1 MIKLSRNDNID
12 KIEKEIIKY
21 FTHFII
27 KLRSLTQKLQIYV
40 EIERPV
46 MIKQTYY
53 FYEILKD
60 TQSAINMSQDIIS
73 KKQVIS
79 DLYNQH
85 KEEQIKYNSYIKEL
99 PSDLLQIQN
108 KINEFIEEIL
118 YQLLNEILYTEK
130 KHLCDEKIN
139 RAIETY
145 LKSCINKIST
155 ILQGAGDRHIQ
166 IIERIGEQQKELR
179 RKDVEIAQLKKEMAQ
194 QQRGEGDCLKEE
206 KFENN
211 IKEQLSKMII
221 DLNKKDDLILKLEG
235 QVEIFKNELSIY
247 NKDCNTLKKENKNL
261 ENIKNRLSKE
271 CQQSKKQLIMK
282 NKQIKNL
289 SQKVHE
295 FLETKNLNTVLENKI
310 KEIEKR
316 LIDLQLENN
325 ELKKNNIQ
333 ANMIIST
340 KDKTIISLKSNIDKT
355 DNILSQKVAEYENT
369 MEGKHCEILKLEN
382 ENKLL
387 NEKVKDME
395 HKLMEM
401 NLTIISLTEQNDKIN
416 IIYTMQE
423 NLTKLDKN
431 EKKLKI
437 ELNNLRSQLI
447 SDQNNNKKLDISLDA
462 FLREN
467 EILKKDVEYWKNE
480 ISELS
485 TRLRNEMIEGNLKNK
500 LYALSNKIYE
510 RLLNLKKLPNL
521 EESSNIKNLQDKYI
535 IIHQDREIEL
545 TIDNINED
553 FKQKYND
560 QKREIKEN
568 EIEEIDIQLLNNVNI
583 KDELLKN
590 NYITFERFDSLQDN
604 NVNTK
609 YKEKNITNEH
619 NVNQNKMENKDFEI
633 KHPKEVIKHLVQE
646 NDDLRT
652 ILKSQMEEYQDKLIL
667 MKKNYDSSLNAL
679 CERHK
684 ANIEILQKQFE
695 DDIKNE
701 KVFDSENWLLS
712 LNMKELMELHE
723 RINIIINNS
732 TNIIHMENVNQCL
745 SDNGVQ
751 EQFYTKLNE
760 PEKKFQILSMN
771 EEESMY
777 NKMMSSIVKEKTSHL
792 QNQWQFKSFND
803 TQKYPILQTQDY
815 KFNLEHN
822 FGLINKDGVLLIN
835 VVLTIN

>member
-1 MIKLSRNDNID
+1 
-12 KIEKEIIKY
+12 
-21 FTHFII
+21 
-27 KLRSLTQKLQIYV
+27 
-40 EIERPV
+40 

-73 KKQVIS
+73 KKKVIS

-85 KEEQIKYNSYIKEL
+85 KEEQIKYNSYIKEF
-99 PSDLLQIQN
+99 PS
-108 KINEFIEEIL
+108 
-118 YQLLNEILYTEK
+118 
-130 KHLCDEKIN
+130 
-139 RAIETY
+139 
-145 LKSCINKIST
+145 S
-155 ILQGAGDRHIQ
+155 GDQHIQ
-166 IIERIGEQQKELR
+166 IIERIGEQQKELK

-194 QQRGEGDCLKEE
+194 QQRGEGDSLKEE

-211 IKEQLSKMII
+211 IKEQLSKMIM

-235 QVEIFKNELSIY
+235 QLEVFKNEL
-247 NKDCNTLKKENKNL
+247 
-261 ENIKNRLSKE
+261 
-271 CQQSKKQLIMK
+271 
-282 NKQIKNL
+282 
-289 SQKVHE
+289 
-295 FLETKNLNTVLENKI
+295 
-310 KEIEKR
+310 
-316 LIDLQLENN
+316 LIDSQFENN

-333 ANMIIST
+333 ANIIIST

-355 DNILSQKVAEYENT
+355 DNILSQKVAEYENA
-369 MEGKHCEILKLEN
+369 MEGKHCELLKLEN

-437 ELNNLRSQLI
+437 ELNNLRNQLI

-485 TRLRNEMIEGNLKNK
+485 IRLRNEMIEENLKNK
-500 LYALSNKIYE
+500 LYVLSNKIYE
-510 RLLNLKKLPNL
+510 RLLNLKKLSNL

-535 IIHQDREIEL
+535 IHQDREIKL
-545 TIDNINED
+545 TIDNTTEN
-553 FKQKYND
+553 FKQKYSD

-583 KDELLKN
+583 KDEILKN
-590 NYITFERFDSLQDN
+590 NYKTFERFDSLQDN
-604 NVNTK
+604 NINTK
-609 YKEKNITNEH
+609 YKEKNIINEH

-633 KHPKEVIKHLVQE
+633 KHPKEVIKHLMQE

-701 KVFDSENWLLS
+701 KMFDSENWLLS

-723 RINIIINNS
+723 RINVIINNN
-732 TNIIHMENVNQCL
+732 TNIIHMENVNQCS

-760 PEKKFQILSMN
+760 PEKKFQMLPMN

-792 QNQWQFKSFND
+792 QNQWQFRSFND
-803 TQKYPILQTQDY
+803 QKYPTLQTQDY
-815 KFNLEHN
+815 KFSLEHN
-822 FGLINKDGVLLIN
+822 FGYFNGEEKSLELENKYEKEKQMEKDSTFDKQRWSFINQCSVYHKLSNIHEYIKTTD
-835 VVLTIN
+835 